1 MKGRRGK
8 ERSSRFSTTVSSM
21 ASSSSPS
28 SLLSSISS
36 MTSALASATSSRSG
50 RFDVTDRTK
59 GCCGHKRQRGL
70 IHYQYKRAALLTTS
84 CFCPNVFHLILTQ
97 TSIAWHSAVYC
108 RRRLATTTEP
118 DLDTLSMDFSSLGLR
133 CCKYWTTM
141 RCRWSTEYNQI
152 TLVLSTAWLRGLE
165 WRHLRGCR
173 RLSLQEKLRPPP
185 ARS

>member
-8 ERSSRFSTTVSSM
+8 EESSRFSTTVSSM

-70 IHYQYKRAALLTTS
+70 IHYQSKCAGLLTTS
-84 CFCPNVFHLILTQ
+84 CFLSACISSYSGPNFLCMAFSCLLQEEGAGLSV
-97 TSIAWHSAVYC
+97 SAGW
-108 RRRLATTTEP
+108 AP
-118 DLDTLSMDFSSLGLR
+118 DLDTLSMD
-133 CCKYWTTM
+133 
-141 RCRWSTEYNQI
+141 
-152 TLVLSTAWLRGLE
+152 LSTIRVEMLPVPDNNE
-165 WRHLRGCR
+165 I
-173 RLSLQEKLRPPP
+173 
-185 ARS
+185 

>member
-108 RRRLATTTEP
+108 YNHRTR
-118 DLDTLSMDFSSLGLR
+118 SGHIIHGFSSLELR